1 MTTRGVSSLAR
12 RNLLGLVAVLSSGV
26 FFSLSGLMVRLVE
39 AADGWQIVFYRST
52 TFALFILGYVV
63 VRYRRGTARRFVAI
77 GRSGLFAGVFL
88 AIGNV
93 TLIWSFLHTSIA
105 NTVFVFG
112 AIPFIAGLLAWLI
125 LGERVRAATWL
136 TMTAAFA
143 GIAVMTAAG
152 MVSGRLLGHVLAI
165 VTAVAFAGLVV
176 AMRTGRAIDM
186 MPVLCLGGGGAAVAC
201 AVMADSL
208 AISPHDLF
216 LCVLM
221 GTAQQGVGFVLW
233 TIGTRHVR
241 AAELSLLGSAEIV
254 LGPVWV
260 WLVVSE
266 VPGAAVL
273 AGGAI
278 ILLAVVGQSLVTARH
293 PPDAAPP

>member
-39 AADGWQIVFYRST
+39 AADGWQIVFYHST

-176 AMRTGRAIDM
+176 AMRAGRAIDM

>member
-176 AMRTGRAIDM
+176 AMRAGRAIDM